1 MDVSENS
8 GTPKSSILI
17 GFSIINHPFWGKH
30 PYFWKHP
37 YGCCFKGP
45 SKAEKSTTPPP
56 RNPHSAQRDA
66 AIASKNRKD
75 EADFAA
81 SDCKVRPVECVN
93 QRLFQHTELEHTAK
107 PFTNRLQRDSF
118 HSWLGDCLGC
128 ALGVYCNFLA
138 VKQ

>member
-30 PYFWKHP
+30 PYFWKQP

-45 SKAEKSTTPPP
+45 SKAEKSTTPPCP
-56 RNPHSAQRDA
+56 APPFSPAQRDA

-81 SDCKVRPVECVN
+81 SDCKVR
-93 QRLFQHTELEHTAK
+93 
-107 PFTNRLQRDSF
+107 
-118 HSWLGDCLGC
+118 
-128 ALGVYCNFLA
+128 
-138 VKQ
+138 